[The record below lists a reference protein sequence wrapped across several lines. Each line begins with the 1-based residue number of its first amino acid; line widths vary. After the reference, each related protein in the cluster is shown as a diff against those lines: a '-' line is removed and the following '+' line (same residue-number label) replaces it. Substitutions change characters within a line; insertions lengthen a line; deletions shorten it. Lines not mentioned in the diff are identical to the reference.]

1 MWLYAARRLVMTIP
15 IGLGVTVICF
25 ALIYLAP
32 GNPVQSLLP
41 PDATA
46 KDIEELKHAYGLDK
60 PIPIQY
66 LIWLG
71 HALTGNLGISIQTNR
86 PVLDEV
92 VRALGNTISISVIS
106 VILAFVIAMAL
117 GILAATRVGG
127 FLDRFST
134 SIAVF
139 GISVPSFWIG
149 VILVIIFSVELE
161 WLPATG
167 MGSAGSDHFSWFKWS
182 EAKYAVMPIIA
193 LTLTPLGILM
203 RTTRSSI
210 AEVLALDFIQTLR
223 AKGLGSTAIVIHAIR
238 NALPQILAMFGLQ
251 LGYLIGGSILVETV
265 FTWPGTG
272 FLLNKAILT
281 RDIPLL
287 QGTILVLAMA
297 FVGINLIVDLLQTAV
312 DPRIKRA

>member
-1 MWLYAARRLVMTIP
+1 MWLYAAKRLLMTIP
-15 IGLGVTVICF
+15 IGLGVTIICF

-46 KDIEELKHAYGLDK
+46 KDIADLKHAYGLDK
-60 PIPIQY
+60 PIPVQY
-66 LIWLG
+66 VIWLG
-71 HALTGNLGISIQTNR
+71 HALTGNLGRSIQTNR
-86 PVLDEV
+86 PVLFEV
-92 VRALGNTISISVIS
+92 VRALRNTVPIAAISAILALVIALFLGIISATRIGSVIDR
-106 VILAFVIAMAL
+106 LATM
-117 GILAATRVGG
+117 
-127 FLDRFST
+127 
-134 SIAVF
+134 IAVI
-139 GISVPSFWIG
+139 GISVPQFWLG
-149 VILVIIFSVELE
+149 VVLVIFFAVQLDV
-161 WLPATG
+161 LPATG
-167 MGSAGSDHFSWFKWS
+167 MGSSGSDHFSWFQWS
-182 EAKYAVMPIIA
+182 QSKYAVMPIIS

-223 AKGLGSTAIVIHAIR
+223 AKGMSRGAIVIHAVR

-251 LGYLIGGSILVETV
+251 VGYLIGGSILVETV

-287 QGTILVLAMA
+287 QGTVLVLAMT
-297 FVGINLIVDLLQTAV
+297 FVVINLIVDLLQTAV

>member
-1 MWLYAARRLVMTIP
+1 MWLYAARRILMTIP
-15 IGLGVTVICF
+15 ISIGVTVICF

-46 KDIEELKHAYGLDK
+46 KDIAELQHAYGLDK

-71 HALTGNLGISIQTNR
+71 HAVTGNLGISIQTNR
-86 PVLDEV
+86 PVLGEV
-92 VRALGNTISISVIS
+92 TRALANTVPIAVIS
-106 VILAFVIAMAL
+106 VILSFAIALGL
-117 GILAATRVGG
+117 GILAATRIGG
-127 FLDRFST
+127 FLDRIST
-134 SIAVF
+134 AIAVL
-139 GISVPSFWIG
+139 GISVPSFWLG
-149 VILVIIFSVELE
+149 VILVIVFAVELG

-167 MGSAGSDHFSWFKWS
+167 MGSAGSDNFSWFRWS

-193 LTLTPLGILM
+193 LAMTPLGILM

-223 AKGLGSTAIVIHAIR
+223 ANGLGSTAIVMHAIR

-251 LGYLIGGSILVETV
+251 FGYLIGGSILVETV

-272 FLLNKAILT
+272 FLLNKAILS

-287 QGTILVLAMA
+287 QGTILVLAMS
-297 FVGINLIVDLLQTAV
+297 FVAINLIVDLLQTAV
-312 DPRIKRA
+312 DPRIKRG

>member
-1 MWLYAARRLVMTIP
+1 MWLYAIRRLLMTIP
-15 IGLGVTVICF
+15 IALGVTVICF
-25 ALIYLAP
+25 SLIHIAP
-32 GNPVQSLLP
+32 GDPVQSLLP

-46 KDIEELKHAYGLDK
+46 KDIAELKHAYGLDK
-60 PIPIQY
+60 PIPLQY

-71 HALTGNLGISIQTNR
+71 RALSGDLGRSIQTNQ
-86 PVLDEV
+86 PVLNEV
-92 VRALGNTISISVIS
+92 TRALANTIPIAVIS
-106 VILAFVIAMAL
+106 VILAFVIALGL
-117 GILAATRVGG
+117 GIVAATRVGG
-127 FLDRFST
+127 VLDRLAT
-134 SIAVF
+134 GIAVL
-139 GISVPSFWIG
+139 GISVPQFWLG
-149 VILVIIFSVELE
+149 VILVIVFAVELG

-167 MGSAGSDHFSWFKWS
+167 MGSSGSEHFSWFKWS
-182 EAKYAVMPIIA
+182 EAQYAVMPIVA
-193 LTLTPLGILM
+193 LAMTPLGILM

-210 AEVLALDFIQTLR
+210 AEMLGLDFILTLR
-223 AKGLGSTAIVIHAIR
+223 AKGLSNTAIVMHAIR
-238 NALPQILAMFGLQ
+238 NALPQILAMLGLQ

-297 FVGINLIVDLLQTAV
+297 FVLINVLVDLLQTAA

>member
-1 MWLYAARRLVMTIP
+1 MWLYAGRRLLMTIP
-15 IGLGVTVICF
+15 ISIGVTIICF

-32 GNPVQSLLP
+32 GSPVQSLLP

-46 KDIEELKHAYGLDK
+46 KDIADLKHAYGLDK

-66 LIWLG
+66 LIWVG
-71 HALTGNLGISIQTNR
+71 HALTGNLGTSIQTNR
-86 PVLDEV
+86 PVLFEV
-92 VRALGNTISISVIS
+92 TRALANTIPIAVIS
-106 VILAFVIAMAL
+106 VILAFVIALGL

-127 FLDRFST
+127 FLDRLST
-134 SIAVF
+134 GVAVL
-139 GISVPSFWIG
+139 GISVPSFWLG
-149 VILVIIFSVELE
+149 VILVIIFAVVLG

-167 MGSAGSDHFSWFKWS
+167 MGTEGSDQFSWFRWS
-182 EAKYAVMPIIA
+182 QARYAVLPVIA
-193 LTLTPLGILM
+193 LTVTPLGILM

-210 AEVLALDFIQTLR
+210 ADVLALDFVQTLR
-223 AKGLGSTAIVIHAIR
+223 AKGLSRVAIVMHAIR
-238 NALPQILAMFGLQ
+238 NAMPQILAMFGLQ

-297 FVGINLIVDLLQTAV
+297 FVLINLVVDLLQTAV
-312 DPRIKRA
+312 DPRIKR

>member
-1 MWLYAARRLVMTIP
+1 MWLYAIRRLLMTIP
-15 IGLGVTVICF
+15 IAIGVTVICF
-25 ALIYLAP
+25 SLVHIAP
-32 GNPVQSLLP
+32 GDPVQSLLP

-46 KDIEELKHAYGLDK
+46 KDIAELKHAYGLDK
-60 PIPIQY
+60 PIPLQY

-71 HALTGNLGISIQTNR
+71 RALSGDLGRSIQTNQ
-86 PVLDEV
+86 PVLNEV
-92 VRALGNTISISVIS
+92 TRALANTIPIAVIS
-106 VILAFVIAMAL
+106 VILAFVIALGL
-117 GILAATRVGG
+117 GIVAATRVGG
-127 FLDRFST
+127 VLDRLAT
-134 SIAVF
+134 GIAVL
-139 GISVPSFWIG
+139 GISVPQFWLG
-149 VILVIIFSVELE
+149 VILVIVFAVELG

-167 MGSAGSDHFSWFKWS
+167 MGSSGSEHFSWFKWS
-182 EAKYAVMPIIA
+182 EAQYAVMPIVA
-193 LTLTPLGILM
+193 LAMTPLGILM

-210 AEVLALDFIQTLR
+210 AEMLGLDFILTLR
-223 AKGLGSTAIVIHAIR
+223 AKGLSNTAIVMHAIR
-238 NALPQILAMFGLQ
+238 NALPQILAMLGLQ

-297 FVGINLIVDLLQTAV
+297 FVLINVLVDLLQTAA

>member
-1 MWLYAARRLVMTIP
+1 MWLYAARRLLMTIP
-15 IGLGVTVICF
+15 IGLGVTIICF

-32 GNPVQSLLP
+32 GDPVQSLLP

-46 KDIEELKHAYGLDK
+46 KDIAELKHAYGLDK

-66 LIWLG
+66 VIWLG
-71 HALTGNLGISIQTNR
+71 HALTGNLGRSIQTNQ

-92 VRALGNTISISVIS
+92 TRALANTIPIAVIS
-106 VILAFVIAMAL
+106 VVLAFVLALGL

-127 FLDRFST
+127 VLDRVST
-134 SIAVF
+134 AIAVI
-139 GISVPSFWIG
+139 GISVPQFWLG
-149 VILVIIFSVELE
+149 VILVIVFAVELG

-167 MGSAGSDHFSWFKWS
+167 MGSAGSDHFSWFRWS
-182 EAKYAVMPIIA
+182 ESKYAIMPIIA
-193 LTLTPLGILM
+193 LTMTPLGILM

-210 AEVLALDFIQTLR
+210 AEMLALDFIQTLR
-223 AKGLGSTAIVIHAIR
+223 AKGLGSTAIVVHAIR
-238 NALPQILAMFGLQ
+238 NALPQIMAMLGLQ

-297 FVGINLIVDLLQTAV
+297 FVLINLFVDLLQTSV
-312 DPRIKRA
+312 DPRIKRT

>member
-1 MWLYAARRLVMTIP
+1 MWLYAARRLLMTIP

-32 GNPVQSLLP
+32 GDPVQSLLP

-46 KDIEELKHAYGLDK
+46 KDIAELKHAYGLDK

-71 HALTGNLGISIQTNR
+71 HALTGNLGRSIQTNQ

-92 VRALGNTISISVIS
+92 TRALANTIPIAVIS
-106 VILAFVIAMAL
+106 VVLAFAIALAL

-127 FLDRFST
+127 VLDRLST
-134 SIAVF
+134 AIAVL
-139 GISVPSFWIG
+139 GISVPQFWLG
-149 VILVIIFSVELE
+149 VVLVIVFAVELG

-167 MGSAGSDHFSWFKWS
+167 MGSGGSEHFSWFRWS
-182 EAKYAVMPIIA
+182 EAQYAVMPIIA
-193 LTLTPLGILM
+193 LTMTPLGILM

-210 AEVLALDFIQTLR
+210 AEMLALDFILTLR
-223 AKGLGSTAIVIHAIR
+223 AKGLGQTAIVRHAIR

-251 LGYLIGGSILVETV
+251 LGYLIGGSILIETV

-297 FVGINLIVDLLQTAV
+297 FVLINLIVDLLQTAV

>member
-1 MWLYAARRLVMTIP
+1 MWLYAARRILMTIP
-15 IGLGVTVICF
+15 IALGVTVICF

-32 GNPVQSLLP
+32 GNPIQSLLP

-46 KDIEELKHAYGLDK
+46 KDIAELKHVYGLDK

-71 HALTGNLGISIQTNR
+71 HALRGNLGISIQTNR
-86 PVLDEV
+86 PVLNEV
-92 VRALGNTISISVIS
+92 TRALANTVPIAVIS
-106 VILAFVIAMAL
+106 VVLASVIALGL
-117 GILAATRVGG
+117 GIVAATRVGG

-134 SIAVF
+134 GVAVL
-139 GISVPSFWIG
+139 GISVPSFWLG
-149 VILVIIFSVELE
+149 VVIVIVFAVELG

-167 MGSAGSDHFSWFKWS
+167 MGAHGSDNFSFFRWS
-182 EAKYAVMPIIA
+182 DARYAVMPIIA
-193 LTLTPLGILM
+193 LTVTPLGILM

-210 AEVLALDFIQTLR
+210 AEVLGLDFIQTLR
-223 AKGLGSTAIVIHAIR
+223 AKGLGRTAIVVHAVR
-238 NALPQILAMFGLQ
+238 NAMPQLLAMFGLQ

-297 FVGINLIVDLLQTAV
+297 FVAINLLVDLLQTAV

>member
-1 MWLYAARRLVMTIP
+1 MWLYAAKRLLMTIP

-46 KDIEELKHAYGLDK
+46 KDIAELKHAYGLDK
-60 PIPIQY
+60 PIPVQY
-66 LIWLG
+66 VMWLG
-71 HALTGNLGISIQTNR
+71 HALSGNLGRSIQTNR
-86 PVLDEV
+86 PVLFEV
-92 VRALGNTISISVIS
+92 MRALRNTVPIAVIS
-106 VILAFVIAMAL
+106 VILAFAIALLL
-117 GILAATRVGG
+117 GIISATRIGSIV
-127 FLDRFST
+127 DRVAT
-134 SIAVF
+134 AIAVI
-139 GISVPSFWIG
+139 GISVPQFWLG
-149 VILVIIFSVELE
+149 VILVIFFAVQLDV
-161 WLPATG
+161 LPATG
-167 MGSAGSDHFSWFKWS
+167 MGSGSDHFSWFQWS
-182 EAKYAVMPIIA
+182 QAKYSVMPIIA
-193 LTLTPLGILM
+193 LTMTPLGILM

-223 AKGLGSTAIVIHAIR
+223 AKGMGRGAIVMHAVR

-287 QGTILVLAMA
+287 QGTVLVLAMA
-297 FVGINLIVDLLQTAV
+297 FVLINLVVDLLQTAV
-312 DPRIKRA
+312 DPRVRRV

>member
-1 MWLYAARRLVMTIP
+1 MWLYAARRLLMTIP

-32 GNPVQSLLP
+32 GDPVQSLLP

-46 KDIEELKHAYGLDK
+46 KDIAELKHAYGLDK
-60 PIPIQY
+60 PIPLQY

-71 HALTGNLGISIQTNR
+71 HALAGNLGRSIQTNQ
-86 PVLDEV
+86 PVLSEV
-92 VRALGNTISISVIS
+92 TRALANTIPIAVIS
-106 VILAFVIAMAL
+106 VILASVLALGL

-127 FLDRFST
+127 LVDRLST
-134 SIAVF
+134 AIAVL
-139 GISVPSFWIG
+139 GISVPQFWLG
-149 VILVIIFSVELE
+149 VILVIGFAVELG

-167 MGSAGSDHFSWFKWS
+167 MGSSGSDHFSWFKWS
-182 EAKYAVMPIIA
+182 ESRYAVMPIIA
-193 LTLTPLGILM
+193 LTMTPLGILM

-210 AEVLALDFIQTLR
+210 AEMLALDFIQTLR
-223 AKGLGSTAIVIHAIR
+223 AKGLAKSAIVIHAIR

-265 FTWPGTG
+265 FDWPGTG

-281 RDIPLL
+281 RDFPLL
-287 QGTILVLAMA
+287 QGAILVLAMI
-297 FVGINLIVDLLQTAV
+297 FVLINVAVDLLQTAV

>member
-1 MWLYAARRLVMTIP
+1 MWLYAGRRLLLTIP
-15 IGLGVTVICF
+15 ISIGVTIICF

-32 GNPVQSLLP
+32 GSPVQSLLP

-46 KDIEELKHAYGLDK
+46 KDIADLKHAYGLDK

-66 LIWLG
+66 LIWVG
-71 HALTGNLGISIQTNR
+71 HAVTGNLGTSIQTNR
-86 PVLDEV
+86 PVLFEV
-92 VRALGNTISISVIS
+92 TRALANTIPIAVIS
-106 VILAFVIAMAL
+106 VILAFVIALGL

-127 FLDRFST
+127 FLDRLST
-134 SIAVF
+134 GIAVL
-139 GISVPSFWIG
+139 GISVPSFWLG
-149 VILVIIFSVELE
+149 VILVIIFAVVLG

-167 MGSAGSDHFSWFKWS
+167 MGTEGSDQFSWFRWS
-182 EAKYAVMPIIA
+182 QARYAVLPVIA
-193 LTLTPLGILM
+193 LTVTPLGILM

-210 AEVLALDFIQTLR
+210 ADVLALDFVQTLR
-223 AKGLGSTAIVIHAIR
+223 AKGLSRFAIVVHAIR

-297 FVGINLIVDLLQTAV
+297 FVLINLVVDLLQTAV
-312 DPRIKRA
+312 DPRIKR

>member
-1 MWLYAARRLVMTIP
+1 MWLYAGRRLLMTIP
-15 IGLGVTVICF
+15 ISIGVTIICF

-32 GNPVQSLLP
+32 GSPVQSLLP

-46 KDIEELKHAYGLDK
+46 KDIADLKHAYGLDK

-66 LIWLG
+66 LIWVG
-71 HALTGNLGISIQTNR
+71 HALTGNLGTSIQTNR
-86 PVLDEV
+86 PVLFEV
-92 VRALGNTISISVIS
+92 TRALANTIPIAVIS
-106 VILAFVIAMAL
+106 AILAFVIALGL

-127 FLDRFST
+127 FLDRLST
-134 SIAVF
+134 GVAVL
-139 GISVPSFWIG
+139 GISVPSFWLG
-149 VILVIIFSVELE
+149 VILVIIFAVVLG

-167 MGSAGSDHFSWFKWS
+167 MGTEGSDQFSWFRWS
-182 EAKYAVMPIIA
+182 QARYAVLPVIA
-193 LTLTPLGILM
+193 LTVTPLGILM

-210 AEVLALDFIQTLR
+210 ADVLALDFVQTLR
-223 AKGLGSTAIVIHAIR
+223 AKGLSRFAIVVHAIR
-238 NALPQILAMFGLQ
+238 NAMPQILAMFGLQ

-297 FVGINLIVDLLQTAV
+297 FVLINLVVDLLQTAV
-312 DPRIKRA
+312 DPRIKR

>member
-1 MWLYAARRLVMTIP
+1 MWLYAARRLLMTIP

-32 GNPVQSLLP
+32 GDPVQSLLP

-46 KDIEELKHAYGLDK
+46 KDVAELKHAYGLDK
-60 PIPIQY
+60 PIPVQY
-66 LIWLG
+66 VIWLG
-71 HALTGNLGISIQTNR
+71 HALTGNLGRSIQTNQ

-92 VRALGNTISISVIS
+92 TRALANTIPIAVIS
-106 VILAFVIAMAL
+106 VILAFVIALGL

-127 FLDRFST
+127 VLDRLAT
-134 SIAVF
+134 SVAVL
-139 GISVPSFWIG
+139 GISVPQFWLG
-149 VILVIIFSVELE
+149 VILVIAFAVELG

-167 MGSAGSDHFSWFKWS
+167 MGSSGSEHFTWFKWS

-193 LTLTPLGILM
+193 LTMTPLGILM

-210 AEVLALDFIQTLR
+210 AEMLALDFIQTLR
-223 AKGLGSTAIVIHAIR
+223 AKGLSNAAIVVHAIR

-297 FVGINLIVDLLQTAV
+297 FVLINLVVDLLQTAV

>member
-1 MWLYAARRLVMTIP
+1 MWLYAARRLLMTIP

-32 GNPVQSLLP
+32 GDPVQSLLP

-46 KDIEELKHAYGLDK
+46 KDIAELKHAYGLDK
-60 PIPIQY
+60 PIPVQY

-71 HALTGNLGISIQTNR
+71 HALTGNLGRSIQTNQ
-86 PVLDEV
+86 PVLNEV
-92 VRALGNTISISVIS
+92 TRALANTIPIAVIS
-106 VILAFVIAMAL
+106 VILAFVLAL
-117 GILAATRVGG
+117 GLGIVAATRIGG
-127 FLDRFST
+127 VLDRLST
-134 SIAVF
+134 SVAVL
-139 GISVPSFWIG
+139 GISVPQFWLG
-149 VILVIIFSVELE
+149 VILVIIFAVKLG

-167 MGSAGSDHFSWFKWS
+167 MGSAGSEHFSWFKWS
-182 EAKYAVMPIIA
+182 ESRYAVMPIIA
-193 LTLTPLGILM
+193 LTMTPLGILM

-210 AEVLALDFIQTLR
+210 AEMLALDFILTLR
-223 AKGLGSTAIVIHAIR
+223 AKGLSNTAIVMHAIR

-251 LGYLIGGSILVETV
+251 LGYLIGGSILIETV

-297 FVGINLIVDLLQTAV
+297 FVLINLLVDLLQTAV

>member
-1 MWLYAARRLVMTIP
+1 MWLYAARRLIMTIP

-32 GNPVQSLLP
+32 GDPVQSLMP

-46 KDIEELKHAYGLDK
+46 KDIAELKHAYGLDK

-71 HALTGNLGISIQTNR
+71 HALTGNLGRSIQTNQ

-92 VRALGNTISISVIS
+92 TRALANTIPIAVIS
-106 VILAFVIAMAL
+106 VILAFVIAL
-117 GILAATRVGG
+117 GLGVLAATRVGG
-127 FLDRFST
+127 FVDRLST
-134 SIAVF
+134 AVAVL
-139 GISVPSFWIG
+139 GISVPQFWLG
-149 VILVIIFSVELE
+149 VILVIIFAVELG

-167 MGSAGSDHFSWFKWS
+167 MGATGSDHFSWFKWS
-182 EAKYAVMPIIA
+182 EARYAVMPIAA
-193 LTLTPLGILM
+193 LTMTPLGILM

-210 AEVLALDFIQTLR
+210 AEMLALDFIQTLR
-223 AKGLGSTAIVIHAIR
+223 AKGLRNSAIVVHAIR

-297 FVGINLIVDLLQTAV
+297 FVLINLIVDLLQTAV
-312 DPRIKRA
+312 DPRIKRG

>member
-1 MWLYAARRLVMTIP
+1 MWLYAARRLLMTIP
-15 IGLGVTVICF
+15 ISLGVTVICF

-46 KDIEELKHAYGLDK
+46 RDIAELQHAYGLDK

-71 HALTGNLGISIQTNR
+71 HAVTGNLGISIQTNR
-86 PVLDEV
+86 PVLGEV
-92 VRALGNTISISVIS
+92 TRALANTVPIAVIS
-106 VILAFVIAMAL
+106 AVLSFAIALAL
-117 GILAATRVGG
+117 GLLAATRIGG

-134 SIAVF
+134 GIAVL
-139 GISVPSFWIG
+139 GISVPSFWLG
-149 VILVIIFSVELE
+149 VILVIIFAVELG

-167 MGSAGSDHFSWFKWS
+167 MGGSGSDSFSWFRWS

-193 LTLTPLGILM
+193 LAMTPLGILM

-210 AEVLALDFIQTLR
+210 ADVLGLDFIQTLR
-223 AKGLGSTAIVIHAIR
+223 ANGLGGTAIVVHAIR

-251 LGYLIGGSILVETV
+251 VGYLIGGSILVETV

-272 FLLNKAILT
+272 FLLNKAILS

-287 QGTILVLAMA
+287 QGTILMLAMA
-297 FVGINLIVDLLQTAV
+297 FVGINLLVDLLQTAV
-312 DPRIKRA
+312 DPRIKRG

>member
-1 MWLYAARRLVMTIP
+1 MWLYAARRLLMTIP

-32 GNPVQSLLP
+32 GDPVQSLLP

-46 KDIEELKHAYGLDK
+46 KDVAELKHAYGLDK
-60 PIPIQY
+60 PIPVQY
-66 LIWLG
+66 VIWLG
-71 HALTGNLGISIQTNR
+71 HALTGNLGRSIQTNQ

-92 VRALGNTISISVIS
+92 TRALANTIPIAVIS
-106 VILAFVIAMAL
+106 VILAFVIALGL

-127 FLDRFST
+127 VLDRLAT
-134 SIAVF
+134 SVAVL
-139 GISVPSFWIG
+139 GISVPQFWLG
-149 VILVIIFSVELE
+149 VILVIAFAVELG

-167 MGSAGSDHFSWFKWS
+167 MGSSGSEHFSWFKWS

-193 LTLTPLGILM
+193 LTMTPLGILM

-210 AEVLALDFIQTLR
+210 AEMLALDFIQTLR
-223 AKGLGSTAIVIHAIR
+223 AKGLSNAAIVVHAIR

-297 FVGINLIVDLLQTAV
+297 FVLINLMVDLLQTAV

>member
-1 MWLYAARRLVMTIP
+1 MWLYAARRLLMTIP
-15 IGLGVTVICF
+15 IGLGVTIICF

-32 GNPVQSLLP
+32 GDPVQSLLP

-46 KDIEELKHAYGLDK
+46 KDVADLKHAYGLDK

-71 HALTGNLGISIQTNR
+71 HALTGNLGRSIQTNQ
-86 PVLDEV
+86 PVLNEV
-92 VRALGNTISISVIS
+92 TRALANTIPIAVIS
-106 VILAFVIAMAL
+106 VVLAFVIALGL
-117 GILAATRVGG
+117 GIVAATRVGG
-127 FLDRFST
+127 FLDRIST
-134 SIAVF
+134 AIAVL
-139 GISVPSFWIG
+139 GISVPQFWLG
-149 VILVIIFSVELE
+149 VILVIAFAVELG

-167 MGSAGSDHFSWFKWS
+167 MGSSGSDHFSWFKWS
-182 EAKYAVMPIIA
+182 ESQYAVMPIIA
-193 LTLTPLGILM
+193 LTMTPLGILM

-210 AEVLALDFIQTLR
+210 AEMLALDFIQTLR
-223 AKGLGSTAIVIHAIR
+223 AKGLGRTAIVVHAIR
-238 NALPQILAMFGLQ
+238 NALPQIMAMLGLQ

-297 FVGINLIVDLLQTAV
+297 FVLINLGVDLLQTAF

>member
-1 MWLYAARRLVMTIP
+1 MWLYAARRLLMTIP
-15 IGLGVTVICF
+15 ISLGVTVICF

-46 KDIEELKHAYGLDK
+46 KDIAELKHYYGLDK

-66 LIWLG
+66 LMWLG
-71 HALTGNLGISIQTNR
+71 HALTGNLGMSIQTNQ
-86 PVLDEV
+86 PVLNEV
-92 VRALGNTISISVIS
+92 TRALANTIPIAVIS
-106 VILAFVIAMAL
+106 VVLAFVIALGL

-127 FLDRFST
+127 FVDRLST
-134 SIAVF
+134 GIAVL
-139 GISVPSFWIG
+139 GISVPQFWLG
-149 VILVIIFSVELE
+149 VILVIAFAVELG

-167 MGSAGSDHFSWFKWS
+167 MGTHGSDQFSWFHWS
-182 EAKYAVMPIIA
+182 ESRYAVMPIIA
-193 LTLTPLGILM
+193 LTMTPLGILM

-210 AEVLALDFIQTLR
+210 AEVLAMDFIQTLR
-223 AKGLGSTAIVIHAIR
+223 AKGLGRTAIVIHAIR

-287 QGTILVLAMA
+287 QGTILLLALA
-297 FVGINLIVDLLQTAV
+297 FVGINLIIDLLQTAV